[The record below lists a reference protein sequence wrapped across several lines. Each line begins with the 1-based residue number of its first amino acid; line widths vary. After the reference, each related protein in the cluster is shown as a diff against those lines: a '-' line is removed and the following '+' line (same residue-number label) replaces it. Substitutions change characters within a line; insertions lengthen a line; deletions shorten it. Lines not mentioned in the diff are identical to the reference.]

1 MTSPLA
7 EALRAAAEE
16 AQREADRTEAL
27 RQEVNYLNETIHEQ
41 KKKYKEKISRII
53 AILKEDETENDYY

>member
-16 AQREADRTEAL
+16 AQREADKTEAL
-27 RQEVNYLNETIHEQ
+27 RQEIDYLHEALHQQ

-53 AILKEDETENDYY
+53 AILQEDETENNYF

>member
-1 MTSPLA
+1 MTSKLA

-16 AQREADRTEAL
+16 AQREADKTEAL
-27 RQEVNYLNETIHEQ
+27 RQEVNYLNEALHEQ

-53 AILKEDETENDYY
+53 AILQEDETENNYF

>member
-1 MTSPLA
+1 MTSKLA
-7 EALRAAAEE
+7 EALRAAADE

-41 KKKYKEKISRII
+41 RKKYKEKISRII
-53 AILKEDETENDYY
+53 AILKEDETENDYF